1 MVFDQLKYT
10 QLEVVTFDLLNTIY
24 ENDNKI

>member
-1 MVFDQLKYT
+1 MAFDQLKYT
-10 QLEVVTFDLLNTIY
+10 QLEVVTFNLLSTIY